1 MIHSSYSIAMEIAG
15 NYAMWTRPDTGDS
28 PSSYPAP
35 TYSAVKAIFESI
47 LWGEAIEVIPRK
59 VEICKPVVYHSYA
72 FNYTG
77 PLRKA
82 SSIKKDVNYQAFQ
95 TVLIDVCY
103 KLYASVV
110 PYRGKEELPAKAR
123 AWDQRTTSPG
133 HAYKAIF
140 ERRLKRGQCFSIPF
154 LGLKECTPTYFGPIR
169 EETKVIEDMPDIV
182 IPSMLREVF
191 SHGYNSPVDYVYDT
205 NVLIHKGVLEYPER
219 RGT

>member
-1 MIHSSYSIAMEIAG
+1 MEIAG

-35 TYSAVKAIFESI
+35 TYSAVKGIFESI
-47 LWGEAIEVIPRK
+47 LWGEATEIIPRK

-82 SSIKKDVNYQAFQ
+82 ANVTKGTNYQAFQ

-103 KLYASVV
+103 KLYADVV
-110 PYRGKEELPAKAR
+110 PYKDKTGLSERSR

-133 HAYKAIF
+133 HAYQAIF

-154 LGLKECTPTYFGPIR
+154 LGLKEFTPSYFGPLR
-169 EETKVIEDMPDIV
+169 DETKVMEDLPDIF
-182 IPSMLREVF
+182 IPSMLRSVF
-191 SHGYNSPVDYVYDT
+191 PHGNHSPVDYVYD
-205 NVLIHKGVLEYPER
+205 NNIKIHKGVLEYPER
-219 RGT
+219 RENG